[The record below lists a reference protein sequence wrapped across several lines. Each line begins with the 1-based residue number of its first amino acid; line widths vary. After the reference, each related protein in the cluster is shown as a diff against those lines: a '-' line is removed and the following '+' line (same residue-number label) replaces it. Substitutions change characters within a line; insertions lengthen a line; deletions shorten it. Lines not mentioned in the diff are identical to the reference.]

1 MRRPVLLVVALALLG
16 LPAVASASPPADR
29 VITLITGDEVVL
41 TGSRVAVRPGPGRS
55 HVSFL
60 QQTGVPDISVV
71 PSDAA
76 PLLRDGRL
84 DPRLFNISELER
96 QGFVGSALPVIVSGA
111 VPGMRAS
118 RALSSLNA
126 FASTASVEVWQA
138 ALAGS
143 ARVWL
148 DGRARVVLDQ
158 STRQVGAPAAW
169 SSGITGKGVTIAD
182 LDGGW
187 DPGHPDLTGVAE
199 ARDFTGTGIRDGYGH
214 GTHTASTIGGTGA
227 GSGGKYRGVA
237 PDVRMLVG
245 KVCTDDGGCP
255 ESAIIAGMEWAAAS
269 GAAAVNL
276 SLGGPP
282 TDGTDPMSLAVN
294 ALTARYGTL
303 FVVAAGNS
311 GAPRTVGTPGSADS
325 ALTVGSVTKQDA
337 LSSFSS
343 RGPRFGDYA
352 LKPDIAAPGS
362 SIVAARASGTS
373 MGTPVDALYTSASG
387 TSMATPHVTGAAALL
402 KQAHPSWR
410 AAELKAALMA
420 SSFELGLSVYE
431 QGAGRLDIARALGQ
445 SVTSSPASLSFP
457 FVTWPRTGPITRTV
471 TYSNASASPVSLSL
485 KPPAGPFSLSVSSLL
500 VPAGGTASVDVTL
513 TPGVQGGQF
522 GGALV
527 ASGAGVVVRTP
538 LGAVVEEEK
547 YTLSLD
553 VVGRDGA
560 DPWYA
565 TVQVIDVATGK
576 SHGYFF
582 TDGAR
587 GSVRVPKGRYDVH
600 AMVNGYKRDTTL
612 LSSPEVVVGGDT
624 SVRFDARS
632 ASALLPKVDR
642 PGAKAGM
649 FYLSLF
655 SGNATKSTGIGLIS
669 SVGGDTFAAPTPRV
683 SGRVFQFWYQPVLVA
698 GDAVYNLM
706 FVRDGGIP
714 DPASLVV
721 RDSSLARV
729 HATYQSQG
737 GAPAVGVRGGYG
749 YYKGLAPSVTV
760 LLDMPVPTTRTEFY
774 TPGPDVEWDST
785 FGFRGGGWG
794 EYQRSP
800 RRSYSA
806 RSYTVVW
813 NRSPLGP
820 SLGSYEDNWGL
831 SRTGDVVNASIPLF
845 STAGDWA
852 YTESWGSYANAST
865 TLSLDGKQIA
875 SSPYP
880 GWISASVQGAGKY
893 TLSTVTDRPAPYSAF
908 GTHAS
913 ASWTFNSP
921 GTTSSRT
928 ALPLMVVRASGKTDR
943 DGLAPSGRAFVLDL
957 KVEKQKGAKCGRVG
971 VPRVE
976 VSYDDGKTWER
987 ALVVGKHALLF
998 HPRGKAFVSLRMSV
1012 SDSLGNS
1019 ASHTVIRAYEVVPR

>member
-1 MRRPVLLVVALALLG
+1 M
-16 LPAVASASPPADR
+16 
-29 VITLITGDEVVL
+29 ITLITGDEVVL
-41 TGSRVAVRPGPGRS
+41 TGSSRVAVRPGPGRS
-55 HVSFL
+55 SVSFL
-60 QQTGVPDISVV
+60 QQTGTADISIV

-96 QGFVGSALPVIVSGA
+96 QGFAGSALPLIVSGLPGIRSLKSLDATA
-111 VPGMRAS
+111 VRAS
-118 RALSSLNA
+118 AD
-126 FASTASVEVWQA
+126 VWQA
-138 ALAGS
+138 AVHGS

-158 STRQVGAPAAW
+158 STRQIGAPAAW
-169 SSGITGKGVTIAD
+169 DAGITGSGVTIAD

-187 DPGHPDLTGVAE
+187 DPAHPDLGAVAE

-214 GTHTASTIGGTGA
+214 GTHTASIIAGRGA
-227 GSGGKYRGVA
+227 RYRGVA
-237 PDVRMLVG
+237 PDARLLVG
-245 KVCTDDGGCP
+245 KVCTDDGSCP
-255 ESAIIAGMEWAAAS
+255 ESAIIAGMEWAASS
-269 GAAAVNL
+269 GATAVNL
-276 SLGGPP
+276 SLGGSP

-294 ALTARYGTL
+294 ALTAKYGTL

-311 GAPRTVGTPGSADS
+311 GAPGTVGTPGAADA

-343 RGPRFGDYA
+343 RGPRVGDYA
-352 LKPDIAAPGS
+352 VKPDVAAPGT
-362 SIVAARASGTS
+362 SIVAARAAGTS

-387 TSMATPHVTGAAALL
+387 TSMATPHVTGAVALL

-410 AAELKAALMA
+410 AGELKSAVMA
-420 SSFELGLSVYE
+420 SSFDLGLSVYE
-431 QGAGRLDIARALGQ
+431 QGAGRLDVARALGQ
-445 SVTSSPASLSFP
+445 SVTSSPSSLSFP
-457 FVTWPRTGPITRTV
+457 FDAWPLGAVTRTV
-471 TYSNASASPVSLSL
+471 TYSNASAAPVSLAL
-485 KPPAGPFSLSVSSLL
+485 KAPAGPFSLSASSLV
-500 VPAGGTASVDVTL
+500 VPAGGTASVDVTF
-513 TPGVQGGQF
+513 TPGAAGQF
-522 GGALV
+522 GGSLV
-527 ASGAGVVVRTP
+527 ATGSDVVVRTP
-538 LGAVVEEEK
+538 VGAVVEEEK

-560 DPWYA
+560 DPWFA
-565 TVQVIDVATGK
+565 TVQVIDVATGI

-582 TDGAR
+582 TDGAH

-612 LSSPEVVVGGDT
+612 MSSPEVVVGGDT
-624 SVRFDARS
+624 TVRFDARS

-649 FYLSLF
+649 FLLSLY
-655 SGNATKSTGIGLIS
+655 SGNASRSTGIGLIS
-669 SVGGDTFAAPTPRV
+669 SVGGDTFVAPTRAV
-683 SGRVFQFWYQPVLVA
+683 SGRIFQFWYQPVLVA
-698 GDAVYNLM
+698 SDAVYNLM
-706 FVRDGGIP
+706 FVRDGAIP
-714 DPASLVV
+714 DPDSLVV
-721 RDSSLARV
+721 HDSSLARV

-737 GAPAVGVRGGYG
+737 GTPAVGVRGGYG
-749 YYKGLAPSVTV
+749 YYKGVAPSVTV

-800 RRSYSA
+800 KRAYSA

-831 SRTGDVVNASIPLF
+831 SRTGDVLNASIPLF
-845 STAGDWA
+845 STAGEWA

-865 TLSLDGKQIA
+865 TLSLDGKEVA
-875 SSPYP
+875 SSSYP
-880 GWISASVQGAGKY
+880 GWIATPVPGAGKY

-921 GTTSSRT
+921 GTTAEKT
-928 ALPLMVVRASGKTDR
+928 ALPLMVVRASGRTDSE
-943 DGLAPSGRAFVLDL
+943 GLAPSGRAFLLDL
-957 KVEKQKGAKCGRVG
+957 KVSKQKGAVYGRVG

-976 VSYDDGKTWER
+976 VSYDDGVTWER
-987 ALVVGKHALLF
+987 ALVVGSHALLF

-1019 ASHTVIRAYEVVPR
+1019 ATHTVIRAYEAVPR

>member
-1 MRRPVLLVVALALLG
+1 MRRPVLFVLALALLG
-16 LPAVASASPPADR
+16 PPAVASAAPAPADR
-29 VITLITGDEVVL
+29 VITLVTGDEVVL
-41 TGSRVAVRPGPGRS
+41 TGSSRVAVRPGPGRS
-55 HVSFL
+55 DVSFL
-60 QQTGVPDISVV
+60 QQPGTPDITVV

-76 PLLRDGRL
+76 PLLRDGRV
-84 DPRLFNISELER
+84 DPRLFNVSELAR
-96 QGFVGSALPVIVSGA
+96 QGFAGRPLPLIVSGL
-111 VPGMRAS
+111 PGVRT
-118 RALSSLNA
+118 LSSLNA
-126 FASTASVEVWQA
+126 AVLPASAEVWRA
-138 ALAGS
+138 AVTGS

-148 DGRARVVLDQ
+148 DGRAHVVLDQ
-158 STRQVGAPAAW
+158 SARQIGAPAAW
-169 SSGITGKGVTIAD
+169 EAGITGKGVTVAD

-187 DPGHPDLTGVAE
+187 DPGHPDLGAVAE
-199 ARDFTGTGIRDGYGH
+199 TRDFTGTGIRDGYGH
-214 GTHTASTIGGTGA
+214 GTHTASIIAGRGA
-227 GSGGKYRGVA
+227 RYRGVA
-237 PDVRMLVG
+237 PDARLLVG
-245 KVCTDDGGCP
+245 KVCTDDGSCP

-276 SLGGPP
+276 SLGGPA

-294 ALTARYGTL
+294 ALTAQYGTL

-311 GAPRTVGTPGSADS
+311 GVPGSVGAPGAADA

-337 LSSFSS
+337 LSPFSS
-343 RGPRFGDYA
+343 RGPRVGDYA
-352 LKPDIAAPGS
+352 VKPDIAAPGS
-362 SIVAARASGTS
+362 SIVAARAAGTS
-373 MGTPVDALYTSASG
+373 MGTPVDELYTSASG

-410 AAELKAALMA
+410 AAELKAALLA
-420 SSFELGLSVYE
+420 SSLELGLSVYE
-431 QGAGRLDIARALGQ
+431 QGAGRLDVARALGQ

-457 FVTWPRTGPITRTV
+457 YAAWPHTGILTRTV
-471 TYSNASASPVSLSL
+471 TYSNAGAAPVSLTL
-485 KPPAGPFSLSVSSLL
+485 KAPAGPFSLSASAVV

-513 TPGVQGGQF
+513 TPGSSGGEF
-522 GGALV
+522 GGSLV
-527 ASGAGVVVRTP
+527 ASGPGVVVRTP
-538 LGAVVEEEK
+538 VGAVVEDEK

-560 DPWYA
+560 DPWFA
-565 TVQVIDVATGK
+565 TVQVIDVATGV

-582 TDGAR
+582 TDGAH

-600 AMVNGYKRDTTL
+600 AMVFGYKRDTTL
-612 LSSPEVVVGGDT
+612 MSSPEVVVGGDT
-624 SVRFDARS
+624 TVRFDARS
-632 ASALLPKVDR
+632 ASSLLPKVDR

-649 FYLSLF
+649 FFLSLY
-655 SGNATKSTGIGLIS
+655 SGNATKSTGIGLVS
-669 SVGGDTFAAPTPRV
+669 SVGGDTFVTPTPRI

-698 GDAVYNLM
+698 SDAVYNLL
-706 FVRDGGIP
+706 FVRDGAIP
-714 DPASLVV
+714 DPASLVAH
-721 RDSSLARV
+721 DSSLARIR
-729 HATYQSQG
+729 ATYQSQG

-749 YYKGLAPSVTV
+749 YYKGWAPNVTV

-785 FGFRGGGWG
+785 FGFRGGGFG

-800 RRSYSA
+800 RRAYSA
-806 RSYTVVW
+806 RPYAVVW

-820 SLGSYEDNWGL
+820 SLGSYADGWGL
-831 SRTGDVVNASIPLF
+831 SRTGDVLNASIPLF

-865 TLSLDGKQIA
+865 TLSLDGKEVA

-880 GWISASVQGAGKY
+880 GWIATPVHGAGRY

-921 GTTSSRT
+921 GTTAERT
-928 ALPLMVVRASGKTDR
+928 ALPLLVVRASGRTDSE
-943 DGLAPSGRAFVLDL
+943 GLAPSGRLFPLEL
-957 KVEKQKGAKCGRVG
+957 KVDKQKGAVYGRVG

-987 ALVVGKHALLF
+987 ALVVGNHALLC
-998 HPRGKAFVSLRMSV
+998 HPQGKAFVSLRLSV

-1019 ASHTVIRAYEVVPR
+1019 ATHTVLRAYEVVPR